1 MIAET
6 SKQAYEFIQPELGE
20 RQYQVLKAI
29 RQIQPCTNTMI
40 ARYLRVTINSIT
52 PRTFELRNMK
62 LVTYSHSDKCPVT
75 NRQANF
81 WKTTKFGNG
90 GK

>member
-1 MIAET
+1 MNAET

-29 RQIQPCTNTMI
+29 RQIQPCTNTEI
-40 ARYLRVTINSIT
+40 SRYLQIPINQIT
-52 PRTFELRNMK
+52 GRCVELRNKK